1 MLHLLVDSTGS
12 LIFINSIVFSKKCL
26 LLTKKKSIFA
36 KKDKFNLI
44 TRTTMKANVKTL
56 AALSGMA
63 LAAVVALNTSNAMR
77 GSKRNSILK
86 DMANQTTVR
95 ADSMGCI
102 GSGFCGYSTNGTA
115 LSGKWRE
122 W

>member
-26 LLTKKKSIFA
+26 LLTKKKSIFVR
-36 KKDKFNLI
+36 KINL
-44 TRTTMKANVKTL
+44 TYRTTMKANVKAL